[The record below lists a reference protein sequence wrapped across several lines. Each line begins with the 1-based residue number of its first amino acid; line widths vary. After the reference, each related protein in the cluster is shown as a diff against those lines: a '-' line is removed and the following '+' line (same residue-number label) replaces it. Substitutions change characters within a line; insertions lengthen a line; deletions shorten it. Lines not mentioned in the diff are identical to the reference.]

1 MVTFALARNPSSVT
15 KYKATIGD
23 HSCEVAAGRSPLS
36 CVLTGLSGGSL
47 YTVQAVA
54 CLRNGDCSDP
64 THGRG
69 YTLPEGRSN
78 LKHIPEIWKNVT
90 KHKFIFSTK
99 YCFSDQAFNER
110 I

>member
-1 MVTFALARNPSSVT
+1 MVTFALARDPSSVT

-69 YTLPEGRSN
+69 YTLPEGSSN
-78 LKHIPEIWKNVT
+78 LKHVPEI
-90 KHKFIFSTK
+90 
-99 YCFSDQAFNER
+99 C
-110 I
+110 